1 MSLYRCILLLEDSDA
16 AFTDAV
22 TGDSPSMGTS
32 TTTNKDTA
40 ETEASTLSLSGLNTL
55 QGITGMFWY
64 NSAHCRRHD
73 YSQLR
78 LLLGS
83 ILCATLNALTLR

>member
-22 TGDSPSMGTS
+22 TGGSPSTGTS
-32 TTTNKDTA
+32 TNNNKDTA
-40 ETEASTLSLSGLNTL
+40 ETDASTLSLSGLNTL
-55 QGITGMFWY
+55 QGVTGMFWH
-64 NSAHCRRHD
+64 NLAHCRRHD
-73 YSQLR
+73 YSQSC